1 METVMSTTQ
10 PTQPNQPKTSSGQP
24 DKAKSTAKPNE
35 TTQERDVRL
44 AAEKKRQSA

>member
-1 METVMSTTQ
+1 MSNEKTNQ
-10 PTQPNQPKTSSGQP
+10 PTHSNQPKPMSGQP
-24 DKAKSTAKPNE
+24 DKGQGNAKPNE